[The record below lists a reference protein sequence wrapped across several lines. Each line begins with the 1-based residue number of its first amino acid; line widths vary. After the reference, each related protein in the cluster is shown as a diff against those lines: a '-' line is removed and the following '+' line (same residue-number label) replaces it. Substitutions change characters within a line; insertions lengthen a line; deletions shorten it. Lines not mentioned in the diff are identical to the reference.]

1 MFGSLTR
8 SDYNSVYSLMS
19 YVYLTS
25 YKTKQSLS
33 KTLLILLLI
42 TLFVIAFDVWAIIL
56 QKEAKE
62 SKITGIVLIVIEIIM
77 KLFLMVMLLAWKFRG
92 EKTS

>member
-62 SKITGIVLIVIEIIM
+62 SKITGIVLILI
-77 KLFLMVMLLAWKFRG
+77 
-92 EKTS
+92 

>member
-33 KTLLILLLI
+33 KTLLILLLM

-77 KLFLMVMLLAWKFRG
+77 KLFLLVMLLAWKFRG

>member
-77 KLFLMVMLLAWKFRG
+77 KLFLLVMLLAWKFRG